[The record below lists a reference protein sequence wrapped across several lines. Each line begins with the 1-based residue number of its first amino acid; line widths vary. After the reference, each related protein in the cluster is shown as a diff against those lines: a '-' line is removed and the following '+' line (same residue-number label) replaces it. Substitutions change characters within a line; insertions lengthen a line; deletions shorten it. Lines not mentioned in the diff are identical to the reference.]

1 MSIKGHFMLC
11 NDKMGMVW
19 GTSCLHGLAVGGG
32 DKRFGGE
39 GECPWCVFEWKYVM
53 YCVSQ
58 CKFKFVFPCAN
69 VISIQGHGRHSC
81 LVT

>member
-1 MSIKGHFMLC
+1 
-11 NDKMGMVW
+11 MGW
-19 GTSCLHGLAVGGG
+19 YVGEGG

-39 GECPWCVFEWKYVM
+39 GECLWCVEWKYM
-53 YCVSQ
+53 MHCVSL
-58 CKFKFVFPCAN
+58 CKLKFVFPCAN